1 MMEALSDAAKAL
13 LGALWMNP
21 KFTLRYAMVGR
32 VPSPEADAALTELV
46 SAGVLAR
53 KQEPGGG
60 VVFSMTKAGEVL
72 DRKPKG
78 GLAFI
83 RKHGSF
89 PLSVPK
95 P

>member
-1 MMEALSDAAKAL
+1 MDCLSNPAKAL
-13 LGALWMNP
+13 LGCLWINP
-21 KFTLRYAMVGR
+21 KFTLRYAMVES
-32 VPSPEADAALTELV
+32 VPSQEAEAALSELV